1 MRVFND
7 LHGNLNDDLAA
18 NAPQN
23 LRNLFVINK
32 NVSCVNKK
40 IRSISIPRNV
50 DTISY
55 LGFSDCTNL
64 KTLVFDNEEQ

>member
-32 NVSCVNKK
+32 NVDMKRAK
-40 IRSISIPRNV
+40 IY
-50 DTISY
+50 D
-55 LGFSDCTNL
+55 
-64 KTLVFDNEEQ
+64 EEE